1 MNFNIFYFNDVARLH
16 HDAAFFWHAP
26 THPQIHTGLWSDKR
40 HIVGT
45 VLHDGGSNV
54 HVDMIVMIVRGENGI
69 DLANG
74 ERIENKR
81 RGAQVWLEFLH
92 ACHTLHLMARFHQ
105 WITVA
110 LLACSAPKSTQTLVP
125 PSDFS
130 QIPVQPSHHIAKV
143 PCNLFLFDLFV

>member
-1 MNFNIFYFNDVARLH
+1 M
-16 HDAAFFWHAP
+16 
-26 THPQIHTGLWSDKR
+26 WSDKR

-69 DLANG
+69 DLANS

-92 ACHTLHLMARFHQ
+92 ACHTLHLMACFHQ

-110 LLACSAPKSTQTLVP
+110 LLACSAPKINADVSPAFRFQPNSGTAQP
-125 PSDFS
+125 P
-130 QIPVQPSHHIAKV
+130 HRKGAW
-143 PCNLFLFDLFV
+143 CNLFLFDLFV